1 MSDLVAVVYNDLAD
15 PRDSPGP
22 GGDPPAHVVRSEIPV
37 IEDILRKEGREVLT
51 LPVGEAFLDTAREL
65 GLRSPSVV
73 INLCEDLLGDSSHEM
88 HFTSLLELLG
98 LPYTGSPPLAL
109 GLCRDKG
116 RTKSLLRQYGI
127 PTPDWR
133 VAGSDDFSLHG
144 LEFPLIVKP
153 AAEDG
158 SLGIDDECVTGDES
172 SLRHKVSEL
181 LDYYDEVLVEE
192 YVAGRELNAAILETR
207 PLQVL
212 PVSEID
218 FSGLPEGVPSICGY
232 EAKWEEED
240 LRYRGTVP
248 LCPADLERGVRGKLE
263 SLSASIFHILGLR
276 DYARIDW
283 RLSPERGLQ
292 FLEANP
298 NPDISPSSGFL
309 RSLRAGG
316 MDYREFLEFL
326 LASAASRKRGGRP
339 ADGPPAEDAG
349 HE

>member
-1 MSDLVAVVYNDLAD
+1 VSDLVAVVYNDLAD
-15 PRDSPGP
+15 PRGSSGRE
-22 GGDPPAHVVRSEIPV
+22 GDPPAHVVRSEIPV
-37 IEDILRKEGREVLT
+37 IEDVLRKGGREVLT
-51 LPVGEAFLDTAREL
+51 MPVGEAFLDTAREL

-73 INLCEDLLGDSSHEM
+73 INLCEDLLGDSAHEM
-88 HFTSLLELLG
+88 HFTALLELLG

-133 VAGSDDFSLHG
+133 VAGASDFPLGG

-172 SLRHKVSEL
+172 SLRSKVAEL
-181 LDYYDEVLVEE
+181 LGYYDEVLVEE
-192 YVAGRELNAAILETR
+192 YVAGRELNAAILGTR

-218 FSGLPEGVPSICGY
+218 FSGLPEGVPAICGY
-232 EAKWEEED
+232 EAKWEEGD
-240 LRYRGTVP
+240 LHYRGTVP
-248 LCPADLERGVRGKLE
+248 RCPADLESSERGKLE

-309 RSLRAGG
+309 RSLRAAGL
-316 MDYREFLEFL
+316 DYREFIDFL
-326 LASAASRKRGGRP
+326 LSSAASRKRGGGLS
-339 ADGPPAEDAG
+339 DDPPAGGTRHD
-349 HE
+349 